1 MARPLA
7 VIPAVVP
14 GVAKANFRGT
24 RPGSAGSNNRHPLG
38 QQSDKVMAKRP
49 SWTGFLKLSLVT
61 CPIQLFNATTH
72 ADSVS
77 FHFINPKTRN
87 RIQMKPVDPD
97 AGEVERKDLVRGFEM
112 PDGKYVTVT
121 DEDLAEI
128 RLKSTKTIE
137 IDKFVDTAEIDTLY
151 FEGAYFVMP
160 DGPMAVES
168 YSVIREAMKK
178 ERRAAQG
185 RLVLSYRE
193 HVVII
198 EPRDKGMILHRM
210 RDAREIIE
218 QKRGR
223 FELAEF
229 KDPYEEALVAMLKRR
244 AKGAK
249 PVHEVEEDEKPTN
262 VVNLMEALKS
272 SLGGKRA
279 SSRNGDAERGKVVA
293 FRGKPRPSE
302 KAHASGK
309 AAAKPR
315 KRAKRR

>member
-1 MARPLA
+1 
-7 VIPAVVP
+7 
-14 GVAKANFRGT
+14 
-24 RPGSAGSNNRHPLG
+24 
-38 QQSDKVMAKRP
+38 MAKRP

-87 RIQMKPVDPD
+87 RIQMKPIDPD

-121 DEDLAEI
+121 DEDLAAI
-128 RLKSTKTIE
+128 RIKSTKTIE
-137 IDKFVDTAEIDTLY
+137 IDKFVDVAEIDTLY

-168 YSVIREAMKK
+168 YAVIREAMKK

-198 EPRDKGMILHRM
+198 EPRDNGMILHRM
-210 RDAREIIE
+210 RDAREVQAKLPFDTIKSVKVDPKMVAIASEIIE

-223 FELAEF
+223 FEPAEF

-249 PVHEVEEDEKPTN
+249 AVHEVEEEEKPTN

-272 SLGGKRA
+272 SLGGRRTA
-279 SSRNGDAERGKVVA
+279 SRNGSRGGDAQGAKVVA
-293 FRGKPRPSE
+293 FRGKSRPT
-302 KAHASGK
+302 GK
-309 AAAKPR
+309 ASAKPR
-315 KRAKRR
+315 KQAKRRQT

>member
-1 MARPLA
+1 
-7 VIPAVVP
+7 
-14 GVAKANFRGT
+14 
-24 RPGSAGSNNRHPLG
+24 
-38 QQSDKVMAKRP
+38 MAKRP

-87 RIQMKPVDPD
+87 RIQMKPIDPD

-121 DEDLAEI
+121 DEDLAAI

-160 DGPMAVES
+160 DGPMAVEP
-168 YSVIREAMKK
+168 YAVIREAMKK

-210 RDAREIIE
+210 RDAREVQAKLPFDTIKSVKVDPKMVAIASEIIE
-218 QKRGR
+218 QERGR
-223 FELAEF
+223 FEPAEF

-249 PVHEVEEDEKPTN
+249 PVHEVEEEEKPTN

-272 SLGGKRA
+272 SLGGHRNGSGA
-279 SSRNGDAERGKVVA
+279 RSRGGDAEGGKVVA
-293 FRGKPRPSE
+293 FRAKSRANGKSHPPA
-302 KAHASGK
+302 KAS
-309 AAAKPR
+309 AKPR

>member
-1 MARPLA
+1 
-7 VIPAVVP
+7 
-14 GVAKANFRGT
+14 
-24 RPGSAGSNNRHPLG
+24 
-38 QQSDKVMAKRP
+38 MAKRP

-87 RIQMKPVDPD
+87 RIQMKPIDPD

-112 PDGKYVTVT
+112 PGGKYVTVT

-137 IDKFVDTAEIDTLY
+137 IDKFVDPAEIDTLY

-168 YSVIREAMKK
+168 YAVIREAMKK

-198 EPRDKGMILHRM
+198 EPREKGMILHRM
-210 RDAREIIE
+210 RDAREVQAKLPFDTIKSVKVDPKMVAIASEIIE
-218 QKRGR
+218 QKQGR
-223 FELAEF
+223 FEPAEF

-249 PVHEVEEDEKPTN
+249 PVHEVEEEEKPTN

-279 SSRNGDAERGKVVA
+279 SSRGSDTERGKVVA
-293 FRGKPRPSE
+293 FRGKPRPSG

>member
-1 MARPLA
+1 
-7 VIPAVVP
+7 
-14 GVAKANFRGT
+14 
-24 RPGSAGSNNRHPLG
+24 
-38 QQSDKVMAKRP
+38 MAKRP

-87 RIQMKPVDPD
+87 RIQMKPFDPD
-97 AGEVERKDLVRGFEM
+97 TGEVERKDLVRGFEM
-112 PDGKYVTVT
+112 ADGKYVTVT
-121 DEDLAEI
+121 DEDLAQI

-137 IDKFVDTAEIDTLY
+137 IEKFVDLADVDTLY
-151 FEGAYFVMP
+151 FDGAYFVMP
-160 DGPMAVES
+160 DGPMAAES
-168 YSVIREAMKK
+168 YAVIREAMKK
-178 ERRAAQG
+178 EQRAAQG

-198 EPRDKGMILHRM
+198 EPRKAGMILHRM
-210 RDAREIIE
+210 RDAREVEARLPFDSIKSVKVDPKMVAIASEIIE

-223 FELAEF
+223 FEPAEF

-249 PVHEVEEDEKPTN
+249 PVHEVEEEEKPTN

-279 SSRNGDAERGKVVA
+279 SGRATDGEAGKVVA
-293 FRGKPRPSE
+293 FRAKSRPAA
-302 KAHASGK
+302 KAS
-309 AAAKPR
+309 AKPR

>member
-1 MARPLA
+1 
-7 VIPAVVP
+7 
-14 GVAKANFRGT
+14 
-24 RPGSAGSNNRHPLG
+24 
-38 QQSDKVMAKRP
+38 MAKRP

-87 RIQMKPVDPD
+87 RIQMKPIDPD

-121 DEDLAEI
+121 DEDLAAI

-160 DGPMAVES
+160 DGPMALEP
-168 YSVIREAMKK
+168 YAVIREAMKQ

-210 RDAREIIE
+210 RDAREVQAKLPFDTIKSVKVDPKMVAIASEIIE

-223 FELAEF
+223 FEPAEF

-249 PVHEVEEDEKPTN
+249 PVHEVEEEEKPTN

-272 SLGGKRA
+272 SLGGHRSGSGA
-279 SSRNGDAERGKVVA
+279 RSRGGDAEGGKVMA
-293 FRGKPRPSE
+293 FRAKSRANGKSPPPA
-302 KAHASGK
+302 KAS
-309 AAAKPR
+309 AKPR

>member
-1 MARPLA
+1 
-7 VIPAVVP
+7 
-14 GVAKANFRGT
+14 
-24 RPGSAGSNNRHPLG
+24 
-38 QQSDKVMAKRP
+38 MAKRP

-87 RIQMKPVDPD
+87 RIQMKPIDPD

-137 IDKFVDTAEIDTLY
+137 IDKFVDVAEIDTLY

-160 DGPMAVES
+160 DGPMAVEP
-168 YSVIREAMKK
+168 YAVIREAMKK

-210 RDAREIIE
+210 RDAREVQAKLPFDTIKSVKVDPKMVAIASEIIE
-218 QKRGR
+218 QKQGR
-223 FELAEF
+223 FEPAEF

-249 PVHEVEEDEKPTN
+249 AVHEVEEEEKPAN

-272 SLGGKRA
+272 SLGGKR
-279 SSRNGDAERGKVVA
+279 SVSRSGDGEGAKVVA
-293 FRGKPRPSE
+293 FRGKSRP
-302 KAHASGK
+302 ASKLPAAGK
-309 AAAKPR
+309 ASAKPR